1 VIADPV
7 VRRLEQ
13 QVEAFAAMGSALYAR
28 VTMRLLGDYRA
39 RGVTYDF
46 FTNVPERAA
55 LSTPGVRLLG
65 ALHYLALSGEAPQ
78 LAAHLPSCGGD
89 GDAEAIWEHV
99 QALLLEHEPRIGALF
114 VQTPQTNEVAR
125 ATVLLAGHCA
135 VARETQFPIR
145 LFEIG
150 ASAGLNSRLD
160 RYRYEGDGWS
170 WGDPAST
177 LVLRNRT
184 RSGAPVLMEKFL
196 IAERAAC
203 DLHPLDVRSAQD
215 RTRLLS
221 FVWSD
226 QAERFA
232 RLRAAFEVAQTVPLA
247 VERADMFAWLID
259 RVAPKPGSATV
270 VMHSVMT
277 EHLTKDDRAR
287 LAAIISSIGATATDD
302 APFATVTME
311 FALES
316 RLYETRVT
324 LWPGAQSQLIARSDG
339 HAQGIEWIA

>member
-1 VIADPV
+1 MIADPV

-13 QVEAFAAMGSALYAR
+13 QVEAFATMGSSLYAR
-28 VTMRLLGDYRA
+28 ITMRLLGDYRA

-46 FTNVPERAA
+46 FTSAPERAA

-65 ALHYLALSGEAPQ
+65 ALHYLALSGEAPE

-89 GDAEAIWEHV
+89 GDADAIWENA
-99 QALLLEHEPRIGALF
+99 QALLVERAERIGTLF
-114 VQTPQTNEVAR
+114 AQTPQTNEVAR
-125 ATVLLAGHCA
+125 ATVLLAGLCA
-135 VARETQFPIR
+135 VARETQLPIR

-160 RYRYEGDGWS
+160 RYRYEGDGWA
-170 WGDPAST
+170 WGDAKSP

-184 RSGAPVLMEKFL
+184 RSGTPSLVQPLV

-203 DLHPLDVRSAQD
+203 DLHPLDVRSAED

-247 VERADMFAWLID
+247 VERADMFAWLVD
-259 RVAPKPGSATV
+259 RVASKPGTATV

-287 LAAIISSIGATATDD
+287 LAAIINSIGATATSD
-302 APFATVTME
+302 APFATVNME
-311 FALES
+311 FGLES
-316 RLYETRVT
+316 RQYETRVT
-324 LWPGAQSQLIARSDG
+324 LWPGAQSRLIAGSDG